1 MCGKSLTRTVVI
13 TGGPIFDEAASLI
26 LPGDRVVCAD
36 SGVDYAIA
44 NSIRPDEVYGDLDSI
59 SAEGK
64 NFIEV
69 SGISLKTFPVEK
81 DMTDTE
87 LAIRSCDPSSEILLI
102 CSLQGRPDHVLTNI
116 LLVSRLRRE
125 GRSIICSDGHT
136 DIIPLYGKDEIH
148 IDEVLDPSCKAI
160 SLIPVSDEVTGV
172 TANGLYYPLNDA
184 TIVRGS
190 SFTNSNELSR
200 GSSSFSVSVNSGEL
214 LVVITDKV

>member
-26 LPGDRVVCAD
+26 LPEDKVVCAD
-36 SGVDYAIA
+36 SGVDFAIA

-59 SAEGK
+59 SAEGR

-69 SGISLKTFPVEK
+69 SNIPLKTFPVEK

-136 DIIPLYGKDEIH
+136 DIIPLFGKDEIH
-148 IDEVLDPSCKAI
+148 IDDVLDPSDKAI

-172 TANGLYYPLNDA
+172 STEGLYYPLNDA
-184 TIVRGS
+184 TIIRGS
-190 SFTNSNELSR
+190 SYTNSNELAK
-200 GSSSFSVSVNSGEL
+200 GISSFSVSVNSGEL
-214 LVVITDKV
+214 LVVVTDKV